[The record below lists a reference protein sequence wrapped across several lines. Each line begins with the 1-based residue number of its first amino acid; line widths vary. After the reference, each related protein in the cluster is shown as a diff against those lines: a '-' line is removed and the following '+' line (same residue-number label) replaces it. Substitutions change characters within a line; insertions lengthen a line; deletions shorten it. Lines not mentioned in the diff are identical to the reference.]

1 MNTPRTFRFP
11 DGAFRFFTA
20 LFGSAYGDASVV
32 IRVREDREPA
42 ERAREKGLHGF
53 DRVVPPPSTWRSR
66 RGLTATPTG
75 FAAAAGR
82 VERPAAALPLGPRG
96 PPSVATNNFA
106 RPAARYQDMR
116 PFDLGGGE
124 SWLLRPS

>member
-53 DRVVPPPSTWRSR
+53 DRVVPALDAEVEAWFDSHADWFRSR
-66 RGLTATPTG
+66 GW
-75 FAAAAGR
+75 
-82 VERPAAALPLGPRG
+82 
-96 PPSVATNNFA
+96 A
-106 RPAARYQDMR
+106 R
-116 PFDLGGGE
+116 
-124 SWLLRPS
+124 